1 MGWLNDAHSL
11 SASVFRGTRGLIANK
26 SAVVHPK
33 QPVELYEFEA
43 CPYCRKVREVLSEMD
58 LEYISR
64 PCARG
69 SCTRRDVV
77 ARGGRRMFPYFVD
90 PNTGTE
96 MYESEDIITY
106 LMETY
111 GAGRSRF
118 SRAVSP
124 LNSFTS
130 TLASWV
136 RPRGMFAVAHAKDR
150 TQPEQLL
157 ELYNF
162 EASPFCRKVREALS
176 NLNLDYLVHN
186 VAKKSER
193 RPELVERGGRMMV
206 PYLIDPNTGTEMYE
220 SDDIVLYL
228 SRVYG

>member
-1 MGWLNDAHSL
+1 MGWLNNAHSFT
-11 SASVFRGTRGLIANK
+11 ASVFRGTRGLFANK
-26 SAVVHPK
+26 PAAI
-33 QPVELYEFEA
+33 QPEQPLELYEFEA

-58 LEYISR
+58 LEYIAR

-69 SCTRRDVV
+69 SSTREKVIGI
-77 ARGGRRMFPYFVD
+77 GGKRMFPYFVD

-96 MYESEDIITY
+96 MYESEDIITC

-111 GAGRSRF
+111 GSGRSRL

-124 LNSFTS
+124 LNSLTS
-130 TLASWV
+130 SLASWV
-136 RPRGMFAVAHAKDR
+136 RPRGMFAKARAKDR
-150 TQPEQLL
+150 AQPAKLL

-162 EASPFCRKVREALS
+162 EASPYCRKAREALCS
-176 NLNLDYLVHN
+176 HNLDYLVHN
-186 VAKKSER
+186 VAKGSAR

-228 SRVYG
+228 GRVYG